1 MSQRRFFITE
11 ENLAGDSILV
21 TGPEAHHIK
30 NVLRLSPG
38 ETVTFLD
45 GKGSRYLAC
54 IEQIDKSRVVAAI
67 TGHSREKRTGV
78 CLHLGQ
84 ALLPGER
91 MDLAIQKA
99 TELGVNS
106 IRPFSS
112 EYCPMNSRKDS
123 RLQRWQR
130 VVLEACKQCDQAF
143 SPEISPPVELKRLLT
158 KPPETDIKIIFWE
171 GEKTLGLSDL
181 DFAASRPGS
190 VFFLLGPVG
199 GFSPAEVELA
209 VALGFT
215 PLSLGPRILRA
226 ETATIAATAIL
237 QQLCGN
243 MRPKGSV

>member
-54 IEQIDKSRVVAAI
+54 IEQIDKGRVVATI
-67 TGHSREKRTGV
+67 TGHSRETRTGV
-78 CLHLGQ
+78 GLHLGQ

-91 MDLAIQKA
+91 MDLAIQKV
-99 TELGVNS
+99 TELGVSS
-106 IRPFSS
+106 ISPFFS
-112 EYCPMNSRKDS
+112 EYGYTNSRHDS

-130 VVLEACKQCDQAF
+130 VILESCKQCDQAY
-143 SPEISPPVELKRLLT
+143 SPEISPPVELERLLT
-158 KPPETDIKIIFWE
+158 NPPETDIKLIFWE
-171 GEKTLGLSDL
+171 EEKNLSLSDF
-181 DFAASRPGS
+181 DFASSQLGS

-199 GFSPAEVELA
+199 GFSRTEVELA
-209 VALGFT
+209 VGLGFIS
-215 PLSLGPRILRA
+215 LSLGPRILRA

-243 MRPKGSV
+243 MRPRGPA